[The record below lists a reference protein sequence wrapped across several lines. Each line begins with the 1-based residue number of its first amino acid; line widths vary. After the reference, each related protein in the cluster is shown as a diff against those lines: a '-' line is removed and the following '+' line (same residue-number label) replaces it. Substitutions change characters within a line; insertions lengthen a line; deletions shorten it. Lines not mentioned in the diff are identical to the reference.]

1 MSSYSK
7 RSIQSDRTKLIAWYK
22 ENERPLPWRKTRD
35 PYKIW
40 ISEVMCQQTTVKA
53 VIPYYERFIKRFPTF
68 EKLASAR
75 LESIYEQWAG
85 LGYYSRARMLHK
97 AAKELKK
104 QKTFPNNH
112 KDLLQL
118 PGFGDYTARA
128 VASISFG
135 ENVGVVDGNVIR
147 VLSRRWDLDLDWWK
161 TKEKRQLQELSDLY
175 ASEQSQTVNQ
185 AMMEL
190 GATICTPKSPTCL
203 LCPWKTSCLARKQES
218 IELRPKKKAR
228 KPAELWQLD
237 FQILEQGSKIAF
249 IENNYAPF
257 LKGQMILPGQAKKLK
272 KAPKKFHFK
281 HGITHHNIFVT
292 ITRKKSGFSKT
303 NLSNFTWYSAKQLK
317 EKVPFSLIQKAI
329 DIGLGD
335 SEPN

>member
-1 MSSYSK
+1 MSSFNKKSIDRD
-7 RSIQSDRTKLIAWYK
+7 RSQLIDWYK
-22 ENERPLPWRKTRD
+22 ENERPLPWRQTRD

-53 VIPYYERFIKRFPTF
+53 VIPYYQRFLKKFPNF
-68 EKLASAR
+68 EKLANAK
-75 LESIYEQWAG
+75 LEAIYEQWAG

-97 AAKELKK
+97 AAKEIKK
-104 QKTFPNNH
+104 AKTFPDNH

-128 VASISFG
+128 VASISFK
-135 ENVGVVDGNVIR
+135 EPVGVVDGNVIR

-161 TKEKRQLQELSDLY
+161 TKEKKQLQELADLY
-175 ASEQSQTVNQ
+175 ATEQADTLNQ

-190 GATICTPKSPTCL
+190 GATLCTPKNPTCL
-203 LCPWKTSCLARKQES
+203 LCPWKRSCQARKAQS
-218 IELRPKKKAR
+218 IEDRPKKKPRRQSEIWHINFQVLENNR
-228 KPAELWQLD
+228 KV
-237 FQILEQGSKIAF
+237 AF

-257 LKGQMILPGQAKKLK
+257 LKGQMILPGTAQKKK
-272 KAPKKFHFK
+272 VAPKKFDFK

-292 ITRKKSGFSKT
+292 ITRKKSGFSKRD
-303 NLSNFTWYSAKQLK
+303 LANFTWYSPKQLK

-335 SEPN
+335 R